1 MQKKTLEVT
10 SDEYGQIDFS
20 GINVTTIC
28 NVYVED
34 YRYICVQNRLLN
46 VTQDTP
52 RLAKNVNV
60 IVYVLYIPVI

>member
-10 SDEYGQIDFS
+10 SDGYGQIDFS